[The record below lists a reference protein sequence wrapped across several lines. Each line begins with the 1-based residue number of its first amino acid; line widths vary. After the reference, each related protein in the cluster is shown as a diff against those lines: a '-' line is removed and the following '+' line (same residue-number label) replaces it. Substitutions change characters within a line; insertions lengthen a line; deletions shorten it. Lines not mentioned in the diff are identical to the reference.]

1 MSTQITCVLLT
12 WNKLGKKCLMKTEI
26 KIYLHAK
33 KKKKLSPHK
42 IHYNLKKSRQ
52 KYHFGHYILVAVY
65 YIQFAINFC

>member
-1 MSTQITCVLLT
+1 MFNEDWDQNLSPC
-12 WNKLGKKCLMKTEI
+12 
-26 KIYLHAK
+26 K

>member
-33 KKKKLSPHK
+33 KKKNYLHTKFT
-42 IHYNLKKSRQ
+42 I
-52 KYHFGHYILVAVY
+52 I
-65 YIQFAINFC
+65 